1 MGRNKTLSD
10 FFQIGQRSRSASTTV
25 QCKTNEII
33 QSLCVCLYL
42 DKYNVYHVK
51 KEHFFLFS
59 AKEIEELSSNLLS
72 SWEAGAN
79 LLDNLVRSGKGSS
92 HLIYHLVCW
101 QHFNHLVT
109 GWQIGNHLVCWQ
121 HFDHLVTGRQI
132 GNHLVCNFVCTGQHT
147 NHIISAG
154 KICTICSAR

>member
-101 QHFNHLVT
+101 QHFNHLV
-109 GWQIGNHLVCWQ
+109 
-121 HFDHLVTGRQI
+121 
-132 GNHLVCNFVCTGQHT
+132 CNFVCTGQHT

-154 KICTICSAR
+154 KICHNLFSQSVRTREVRDDLFQHSITARQV